1 MLEPKLISPLLDNF
15 IVGEPFSS
23 RSGVRS
29 CPAMDKETEDKYI
42 VKIIS
47 TPATPSQMD
56 AMLLSGAFSDTET
69 ALQYFKELSKGIE
82 DEVTILEKLS
92 HLEGFLPI
100 TGVQTVEAENN
111 AGYETYLLSPY
122 RRTLERRMRKE
133 QLTHL
138 AAVNLGLDIC
148 SALAVCRR
156 SGYLYTALKPE
167 NIVITDEG
175 AYKIGDI
182 GFMAL
187 DSLQYASLP
196 DRCRSQY
203 TAPEIADAF
212 SSLNTTI
219 DIYAL
224 GLILYRIFNG
234 GNLPSSDDLQ
244 NLPAPD
250 YADYEMSEIILKACA
265 YEQADRWQDPVE
277 LGQALVAYMQR
288 NGANDTPIIP
298 LAAENIADD
307 PASSHLED
315 IPEHNSSDTESDD
328 CETISEDAPQPN
340 AEDHPEDSDHVEN
353 DPIDQSPVYGED
365 PSGNLTF
372 LSDDEILPEEELAQ
386 IEYDTVSQEVSE
398 ILNQADELIS
408 HAAPAPVIPPEPI
421 DVPIPKPL
429 PLEEPEDSEQTADEA
444 ASEETEEP
452 PEDEQTVDT
461 AKTENN
467 DDMDDTSSDPDSQGE
482 EKPEARKKSH
492 WLRNSLLGLL
502 ILALLTAGFYFYTN
516 YYIQTIDGLRLQGS
530 EDTLLVYVSSEL
542 DESLLTVICSDVYG
556 NHVTKEVVGGKAVF
570 KDLASNTAY
579 TVNVKMNGIHKL
591 IGHTT
596 DTYTTP
602 SRTEIV
608 QFSAVTGAEDG
619 SVILG
624 FTIEGL
630 DSDQWEVTYSTAG
643 EPTRSQQFSGH
654 IVSISGLTVGREYAF
669 RLEPVTEMYIT
680 GTKEISHTVSTLVRA
695 EDLRITGCIN
705 GTLSVAWSS
714 PEDATISSWTVH
726 CYNDNGYDKTVVTDT
741 TSAVFADVTDTDSYT
756 VEVTAAGMSVSQRVQ
771 MDTNSITVLDF
782 KVDEAGPNSLSI
794 QWEQPVQPEQ
804 DTFILQYSVDGSAV
818 QEITCTEN
826 SAIISPKIPGS
837 TYRFHLKT
845 ADGRTVLGGT
855 EKYTTAPASEF
866 DGYGV
871 TYDEL
876 QFMMCRT
883 PAYSD
888 WNRYYLDD
896 SDYTT
901 SFASNEKA
909 SFLVRIRS
917 EYDTSWDEIT
927 TLYVIRDAE
936 GNIVS
941 AETEVSSWTYMWYR
955 NYGEFDIPSLPV
967 NPGDY
972 SIAVYFNGAL
982 AGKTDFT
989 VYS

>member
-1 MLEPKLISPLLDNF
+1 MSEPKLISPLLDNF

-29 CPAMDKETEDKYI
+29 CPAMDKESEDKYI

-47 TPATPSQMD
+47 SPATPSQMD
-56 AMLLSGAFSDTET
+56 AMLLSGAFSDTEA
-69 ALQYFKELSKGIE
+69 ALQYYKELSKNIE
-82 DEVTILEKLS
+82 EEVAVLGKLS
-92 HLEGFLPI
+92 QLEGFMPI

-111 AGYETYLLSPY
+111 NGYETYLLSPY
-122 RRTLERRMRKE
+122 HRTLERRMRKE

-175 AYKIGDI
+175 SYKIGDI

-234 GNLPSSDDLQ
+234 GNLPSPDDLQ
-244 NLPAPD
+244 HLPAPD

-298 LAAENIADD
+298 PAEDAIAQDI
-307 PASSHLED
+307 ALED
-315 IPEHNSSDTESDD
+315 VTELDTADAESND
-328 CETISEDAPQPN
+328 CETASEDALQPT
-340 AEDHPEDSDHVEN
+340 AEDNTADEV
-353 DPIDQSPVYGED
+353 PIYGED
-365 PSGNLTF
+365 SSGNLTF
-372 LSDDEILPEEELAQ
+372 LSDDEIIPEEELSQ

-408 HAAPAPVIPPEPI
+408 HEAPPPVIPPEPI
-421 DVPIPKPL
+421 DVPIPEPL
-429 PLEEPEDSEQTADEA
+429 PLEDPENPEQVTT
-444 ASEETEEP
+444 EETKEP
-452 PEDEQTVDT
+452 SEDEQAVDMVDT
-461 AKTENN
+461 ESNHSTDVADADSESQ
-467 DDMDDTSSDPDSQGE
+467 DEADPGI
-482 EKPEARKKSH
+482 RKKSH
-492 WLRNSLLGLL
+492 WLRNTFLGILV
-502 ILALLTAGFYFYTN
+502 LALLTGGFFFYKY
-516 YYIQTIDGLRLQGS
+516 YYIQTIDALRLHGS
-530 EDTLLVYVSSEL
+530 EDTLLVYVSSKL
-542 DESLLTVICSDVYG
+542 DESSLTVICSDIYG
-556 NHVTKEVVGGKAVF
+556 NQITKEVIGGKAVF
-570 KDLASNTAY
+570 NDLAPSSAY
-579 TVNVKMNGIHKL
+579 TVKVKMHGIHRL
-591 IGHTT
+591 IGHTS

-624 FTIEGL
+624 FTIEGQ
-630 DSDQWEVTYSTAG
+630 DSDQWKVTYSTAG
-643 EPTRSQQFSGH
+643 EPIRSQEFSGH
-654 IVSISGLTVGREYAF
+654 IASISGLTVGREYAF

-680 GTKEISHTVSTLVRA
+680 GTTEISHAASALVRA

-705 GTLSVAWSS
+705 GTLSVAWST
-714 PEDATISSWTVH
+714 PEDATVPSWTVH
-726 CYNDNGYDKTVVTDT
+726 CYNDNGYDKTIATDK
-741 TSAVFADVTDTDSYT
+741 TSAVFADITEADSYT
-756 VEVTAAGMSVSQRVQ
+756 VEVTATGMSVSQRVH
-771 MDTNSITVLDF
+771 MDSDSITVLNF
-782 KVDEAGPNSLSI
+782 KVDETGSNSLTV
-794 QWEQPVQPEQ
+794 QWEQPAQYEEDV
-804 DTFILQYSVDGSAV
+804 FVLQYSVDGSAM
-818 QEITCTEN
+818 QEVNCDEN

-837 TYRFHLKT
+837 TYRFHLMT
-845 ADGRTVLGGT
+845 ADGRTVLGGS
-855 EKYTTAPASEF
+855 EKYTTIPASEF

-871 TYDEL
+871 TYENL
-876 QFMMCRT
+876 EFMMCRT

-901 SFASNEKA
+901 SFALDEKA
-909 SFLVRIRS
+909 SFLVRIHS

-927 TLYVIRDAE
+927 AMYVIRDAE

-941 AETEVSSWTYMWYR
+941 TDTEVSYWTYMWYR
-955 NYGEFDIPSLPV
+955 NYGEFDIPSLPAT
-967 NPGDY
+967 PGDY
-972 SIAVYFNGAL
+972 SISVYFNGAL